1 MAHNKKCRSHDNAGA
16 HLSLGTRAGTCPCTR
31 VRTSARFAHPSAQR
45 AHRAK
50 IIICTPERLASHS
63 TVLGN
68 NFHNVIARTQ
78 CAAPHE
84 SIMKHYLHLKG
95 PGEKSLCLWCHTLHD
110 SLTGKAKVSAFLLQ
124 FCIFLCDFTC
134 MQPWFWVELWKLNK
148 SASIH
153 IEQAFKINGDCQT
166 AQARCHWA
174 VERACCRAGNS
185 MVNFWSWS
193 SRISHFQNIKILII
207 Y

>member
-1 MAHNKKCRSHDNAGA
+1 MAMPAAGMAMPAAGILMPALGGSHF
-16 HLSLGTRAGTCPCTR
+16 SLGTRAGTCPCTR

-50 IIICTPERLASHS
+50 IITCTPERLASHS

-110 SLTGKAKVSAFLLQ
+110 SLTGKAKVYAF
-124 FCIFLCDFTC
+124 FFNNSIYFSVISCACSHDFG
-134 MQPWFWVELWKLNK
+134 
-148 SASIH
+148 SSI
-153 IEQAFKINGDCQT
+153 G
-166 AQARCHWA
+166 
-174 VERACCRAGNS
+174 S
-185 MVNFWSWS
+185 
-193 SRISHFQNIKILII
+193 
-207 Y
+207 